1 MIGID
6 IDVRAD
12 RVEGEEAEVF
22 VRSSTHGPLLMTE
35 NPALALAYKV
45 EAVISL
51 LRDIESDFGMLSMEL
66 KDDNNRVI
74 CEALQRR
81 VQEHTDDLEANLTE
95 HTATDNSVL
104 ETFGYMWSKDYK
116 ETLFVPA
123 FRMAVIEAGSED
135 DLVSEEYIQAE
146 LARLKA
152 VNKIADKLDGENPL
166 TRCGRATADDYVEVE
181 KQGDAW
187 REVEK

>member
-12 RVEGEEAEVF
+12 RAEGEEAEVF

-51 LRDIESDFGMLSMEL
+51 LRDIESDFGMLSMEM
-66 KDDNNRVI
+66 KDDDNRVI

-81 VQEHTDDLEANLTE
+81 VQGYTDDLEGNLTE
-95 HTATDNSVL
+95 HTVTDNSVL
-104 ETFGYMWSKDYK
+104 ETFGYMWTNDYK

-123 FRMAVIEAGSED
+123 FRMAVIEAGEDD
-135 DLVSEEYIQAE
+135 DLVTEEYFQTE
-146 LARLKA
+146 LARIKA
-152 VNKIADKLDGENPL
+152 ANGITEPLDGETPL
-166 TRCGRATADDYVEVE
+166 TTCESVA
-181 KQGDAW
+181 KDAYGL
-187 REVEK
+187 EGE